1 MKIDN
6 AAQIGLLG
14 IQRGMA
20 KATQHASEIASAGLA
35 ENPNPV
41 ALVEPLVG
49 IKAAELQVKA
59 SAEVI
64 KAVDDM
70 IGTLF
75 DDKA

>member
-14 IQRGMA
+14 LQRGMA
-20 KATQHASEIASAGLA
+20 KATQHAREIAGAGLA
-35 ENPNPV
+35 NDPDPV

-49 IKAAELQVKA
+49 IKAAELQVRA

-64 KAVDDM
+64 KTADDM